1 MALIKAAELYTKPP
15 KTGPGTNRDYRSHNL
30 TAAQNVTGNIV
41 ALGILPAKHRL
52 HDLRLEVDPLD
63 SDAALVL
70 NVGILNTY
78 YNEADASATDAA
90 DYDSGGQTNT
100 GTAPALVSGHNIITG
115 ATIGRSSADGT
126 GGITA
131 TEIPSHAIGVDTT
144 KDRIIAVEIGTQA
157 GTAVAGHIAIS
168 YVTAED

>member
-1 MALIKAAELYTKPP
+1 MALIKAANLYTKPP
-15 KTGPGTNRDYRSHNL
+15 KTGVGPNVDYRTHPL
-30 TAAQNVTGNIV
+30 TEAQNVTGNIV
-41 ALGILPAKHRL
+41 ALGILPAGHRL

-63 SDAALVL
+63 TGTALVL

-78 YNEADASATDAA
+78 YNEAEAA
-90 DYDSGGQTNT
+90 VGAAAAYDSGGATDT

-126 GGITA
+126 AGITA

-144 KDRIIAVEIGTQA
+144 KDRIIAVEIGTGSTTDIA
-157 GTAVAGHIAIS
+157 GDIS
-168 YVTAED
+168 IVYVTAED

>member
-1 MALIKAAELYTKPP
+1 MALIQAATLYSKPP
-15 KTGPGTNRDYRSHNL
+15 KTGPGANMDYRSHAL

-41 ALGILPAKHRL
+41 ALGILPARHRL

-63 SDAALVL
+63 TGTAVVL

-78 YNEADASATDAA
+78 YNEAEASATDAA
-90 DYDSGGQTNT
+90 NYSSGGQTNT

-157 GTAVAGHIAIS
+157 TTAIAGDIAIA
-168 YVTAED
+168 YMTAED

>member
-1 MALIKAAELYTKPP
+1 MALIKAADLYTKPP
-15 KTGPGTNRDYRSHNL
+15 RGIVGMNMEYRAHNL
-30 TAAQNVTGNIV
+30 TAAQNVTGNLV

-52 HDLRLEVDPLD
+52 IDLRLEVDPLD
-63 SDAALVL
+63 TGTAIVL

-78 YNEADASATDAA
+78 YNEHDASATAA
-90 DYDSGGQTNT
+90 AAYDSGGQTNT
-100 GTAPALVSGHNIITG
+100 GTAPALVSGHNIITA

-144 KDRIIAVEIGTQA
+144 KDRIIAVEVGTQA
-157 GTAVAGHIAIS
+157 TTAIAGHIAIA
-168 YVTAED
+168 YQTAED